1 MSSPISAEEAD
12 PAINRSRISGLRD
25 DAGRISTFAVARC
38 AITLNTGITAGATP
52 DTPVV
57 MSFAERI
64 PFGRVAEAAEIA
76 GVVAFLASF
85 DARYM
90 TGAQVPVD
98 GGLSVAGFGER
109 A

>member
-1 MSSPISAEEAD
+1 MVNLTRAMVVDHAPEVRV
-12 PAINRSRISGLRD
+12 N
-25 DAGRISTFAVARC
+25 AVHPGF
-38 AITLNTGITAGATP
+38 TLNTGITAGATP

-57 MSFAERI
+57 VSFAERI

-98 GGLSVAGFGER
+98 GGLSAMNGQPRIEM
-109 A
+109 